1 MVDLL
6 DGAGENAWPIMSA
19 TYAIV
24 PKVSHPEVKRF
35 FEIGLRDGEEGARQ
49 LDYITLPA
57 SVRDN
62 ILDGWPR

>member
-1 MVDLL
+1 
-6 DGAGENAWPIMSA
+6 MSA